1 MPPEFE
7 VKLGMP
13 VWSGA
18 AIAAL
23 VVVAAIIDVR
33 TDRVPN
39 WLTYPAVLLGLA
51 GHALLG
57 GWSGLDGQ
65 PGLPWALAGLGAG
78 FGPMLVCWM
87 AGGIGGGDAKLM
99 GAIGALGGWRFVI
112 AAMMYGFIIA
122 AIMAVFVTVRKGVFR
137 RTLRRIATA
146 VALTFTPGVRPADPT
161 SKDSPRIP
169 FAVALCVGAV
179 VAGIASFFKARL
191 V

>member
-1 MPPEFE
+1 MVAEEIIRLELDADP
-7 VKLGMP
+7 LGRGYAGMSDAETSDDLNLIYRESWP
-13 VWSGA
+13 RVSA
-18 AIAAL
+18 SEILEAITAS
-23 VVVAAIIDVR
+23 
-33 TDRVPN
+33 
-39 WLTYPAVLLGLA
+39 
-51 GHALLG
+51 

-99 GAIGALGGWRFVI
+99 GAIGALGGWRFII